1 MSSRIVGPAPHLPF
15 AEIAADAPFRW
26 RLGVRP
32 LDLADWF
39 EWGDTGDAAIAAKPA
54 IMAEHAVAAFAVL
67 DDRVADEGAELAELV
82 VEHLAE
88 HHSDRD
94 RRLDADLHPLDA
106 AARLVPDDVV
116 LLVERDGRLVFGGG
130 SLCFPNRW
138 DLRSKLGL
146 TMAEVHEPVGLLNEQ
161 IEGPIDHFFDRLV
174 PERSWWRLGWGII
187 DTDDWFA
194 PDDSQVPRSRHSW
207 WLRVERE
214 SLRRLPRTGA
224 VAFGIRTHLTPLGE
238 LDEPTRHHLAARIER
253 LPDEVARYK
262 SIADARA
269 AILTDLREGTQL
281 RGGLVDNFD
290 S

>member
-1 MSSRIVGPAPHLPF
+1 MGPAAHLPF
-15 AEIAADAPFRW
+15 TEQAPDADFKW

-32 LDLADWF
+32 LDLSNWF
-39 EWGDTGDAAIAAKPA
+39 EWADTGDAAVAAKSGV
-54 IMAEHAVAAFAVL
+54 MAEYGDVAFAAL
-67 DDRVADEGAELAELV
+67 DDDVRHEGAELGELIV
-82 VEHLAE
+82 DHLAE
-88 HHSDRD
+88 HEPDRPRD
-94 RRLDADLHPLDA
+94 LDQSLHPLDA
-106 AARLVPDDVV
+106 AARLVPDDLV

-146 TMAEVHEPVGLLNEQ
+146 TMAEVHAPVGLLNEQ

-187 DTDDWFA
+187 DTPDWFA
-194 PDDSQVPRSRHSW
+194 PHDAQVPRSPDSW

-224 VAFGIRTHLTPLGE
+224 VAFGIRTHVTPLGD
-238 LDEPTRHHLAARIER
+238 LDAATRAHLAARIER

-262 SIADARA
+262 SIADARTE
-269 AILTDLREGTQL
+269 ILADLLTNPA
-281 RGGLVDNFD
+281 V